1 MTRRL
6 DACLD
11 HRTKFD
17 RFNRQSAIEKRQ
29 FGRWQVTQLMKL
41 VVGSR
46 GSKLAL
52 WQAHWVRD
60 QLVAAGFEIEIRVI
74 KTTGD
79 KLQAFAPEEP
89 VPASMAQTVA
99 EAGTKGLFIKEI
111 EEALLAKEI
120 DVAVHSLKDLP
131 TEQPRG
137 LILGAVPV
145 REDTRDVFIARE
157 GDSLEKLPV
166 GARVATSSLRRQTQ
180 LRALRND
187 LAYVAVR
194 GNLDTRLRKLERGDC
209 EALVLAAAGVHR
221 LGLAGRITSYFSFD
235 QMCPAV
241 GQGALGI
248 EIRAGDLRAKEAVAR
263 LDDSS
268 AHLAVRAER
277 SVLRRLGGG
286 CQVPIAAH
294 AVVENGQLRL
304 RGLVA
309 NVDGTQIIRA
319 QTQGPASDPEG
330 LGAAVA
336 EDLLRQG
343 AREIL
348 SSIR

>member
-1 MTRRL
+1 MRL
-6 DACLD
+6 
-11 HRTKFD
+11 
-17 RFNRQSAIEKRQ
+17 II
-29 FGRWQVTQLMKL
+29 
-41 VVGSR
+41 GSR

-60 QLVAAGFEIEIRVI
+60 QLSAAGYEIEVRII

-79 KLQAFAPEEP
+79 KLQAVAPGEP
-89 VPASMAQTVA
+89 LPASMAQTVA
-99 EAGTKGLFIKEI
+99 ETGSKGLFIKEI
-111 EEALLAKEI
+111 EEALLAREI

-131 TEQPRG
+131 TEQPSG
-137 LILGAVPV
+137 LALGAVPR
-145 REDTRDVFIARE
+145 REDARDVFISRDGHA
-157 GDSLEKLPV
+157 LEDLPP

-180 LRALRND
+180 LRALRPD
-187 LAYVAVR
+187 LVYIAMR

-221 LGLAGRITSYFSFD
+221 LGLTGRITSYFRPD

-248 EIRAGDLRAKEAVAR
+248 EIRTEDPRAREAAAR
-263 LDDSS
+263 LDDLTT
-268 AHLAVRAER
+268 HHAVRAER
-277 SVLRRLGGG
+277 AVLRRLGGG

-294 AVVENGQLRL
+294 AVVENGRMRL
-304 RGLVA
+304 QGLVA
-309 NVDGTQIIRA
+309 NFGGTHIIRA
-319 QTQGPASDPEG
+319 WADGPVADPEA
-330 LGAAVA
+330 LGAAAA

-348 SSIR
+348 NAIANP